1 MSNVVEVKNLNMAY
15 HDSPVLWNIN
25 LSIANN
31 SKTAIVGPNGAGK
44 STLIKGILGLLKP
57 ISGETK
63 ILGKDYQKVYKKI
76 AYVPQSNSVH
86 WDFPTTVFD
95 VVLMGRYVY
104 SGMLKRANKKDKE
117 QVLASLKQVGMED
130 FKDRQISQL
139 SGGQRQR
146 VFLARAICQDAEIYF
161 LDEPMQGVDIKTEK
175 LIIEILNDFQ
185 AQGKT
190 IIVVHHDLSTVKE
203 YFDHVIILNKEL
215 VSTGSLREA
224 FLEEKINQAYG
235 SKIGEI
241 YGY

>member
-1 MSNVVEVKNLNMAY
+1 
-15 HDSPVLWNIN
+15 
-25 LSIANN
+25 
-31 SKTAIVGPNGAGK
+31 
-44 STLIKGILGLLKP
+44 
-57 ISGETK
+57 
-63 ILGKDYQKVYKKI
+63 
-76 AYVPQSNSVH
+76 
-86 WDFPTTVFD
+86 
-95 VVLMGRYVY
+95 
-104 SGMLKRANKKDKE
+104 
-117 QVLASLKQVGMED
+117 MED